1 MSKYKCYAPWA
12 SLDISPQGDITPC
25 CKFRTQGYNER
36 YNITKNTIQ
45 EYTDSDF
52 LKGIKHEFLSG
63 SFPQGCI
70 RCVQDEQIGT
80 PSKRQLDYER
90 WTEQYDNWQE
100 EDGYITTSIA
110 FGNTCNLKC
119 VMCGPYSSS
128 RWRQEQKDLYNVD
141 IKSLEYLNDSIVDQL
156 HASMPNVLHIDIPGG
171 EPFLSEP
178 LKQLDFLSRL
188 RERASNVTL
197 HYTTNT
203 QVMPDERWLAEWS
216 NFKEI
221 DVQLSID
228 GVESHY
234 EYIRYPGNW
243 NVLLNNVDQWL
254 KYQQEYANIRLSVSH
269 TVGAYNIYYMQEF
282 WDWCIQTGLPK
293 PYLGKV
299 FAPEHFKPDIW
310 SGKARQFI
318 VDKLASS
325 NHLEIQTWQHLFNN
339 IQEPGLFEDFKAWIH
354 RHDRYR
360 KTSFTETFK
369 ELAPYVS
376 V

>member
-25 CKFRTQGYNER
+25 CKFRTQSYNER

-52 LKGIKHEFLSG
+52 LKGIKQEFLSG

-90 WTEQYDNWQE
+90 WTEQYDNWKE

-119 VMCGPYSSS
+119 VMCSPYASS

-141 IKSLEYLNDSIVDQL
+141 IKSLEYLNDNIVDQL
-156 HASMPNVLHIDIPGG
+156 HASMPNVVHIDIPGG

-197 HYTTNT
+197 HYTTNV
-203 QVMPDERWLAEWS
+203 QAMPDERWLAEWS

-228 GVESHY
+228 GVGSHY

-243 NVLLNNVDQWL
+243 NVLLNNVAQWL
-254 KYQQEYANIRLSVSH
+254 RYQQDYVNIRLSVSH
-269 TVGAYNIYYMQEF
+269 TVGAYNIFYMQEF
-282 WDWCIQTGLPK
+282 WDWCKQTGLPK

-299 FAPEHFKPDIW
+299 FAPEHFRPDVW
-310 SGKARQFI
+310 TGDARTLI
-318 VDKLASS
+318 KDKLS
-325 NHLEIQTWQHLFNN
+325 NSTQPEIRTWINLFDNPV
-339 IQEPGLFEDFKAWIH
+339 QEHIFKLFVDWIK
-354 RHDRYR
+354 RHDVYR
-360 KTSFTETFK
+360 RNSFKDTFK
-369 ELAPYVS
+369 ELAQYVS
-376 V
+376 

>member
-1 MSKYKCYAPWA
+1 
-12 SLDISPQGDITPC
+12 
-25 CKFRTQGYNER
+25 
-36 YNITKNTIQ
+36 
-45 EYTDSDF
+45 
-52 LKGIKHEFLSG
+52 
-63 SFPQGCI
+63 
-70 RCVQDEQIGT
+70 
-80 PSKRQLDYER
+80 
-90 WTEQYDNWQE
+90 
-100 EDGYITTSIA
+100 
-110 FGNTCNLKC
+110 
-119 VMCGPYSSS
+119 MCGPYSSS

>member
-1 MSKYKCYAPWA
+1 MS
-12 SLDISPQGDITPC
+12 PC

-52 LKGIKHEFLSG
+52 LKGIKQEFLSG

-119 VMCGPYSSS
+119 VMCSPYSSS

-141 IKSLEYLNDSIVDQL
+141 IKSHEYLNDSIVDQL
-156 HASMPNVLHIDIPGG
+156 HASMPNVIHIDIPGG

-203 QVMPDERWLAEWS
+203 QVMPDERWLVEWS

-228 GVESHY
+228 GVGSHY

-243 NVLLNNVDQWL
+243 NILLNNIEQWL
-254 KYQQEYANIRLSVSH
+254 QYQQDYNNIRLSVSH
-269 TVGAYNIYYMQEF
+269 TVGAYNIFYMQEF
-282 WDWCIQTGLPK
+282 WDWCKQTGLPK

-299 FAPEHFKPDIW
+299 FSPEHFRPDVW
-310 SGKARQFI
+310 TGDARTLIKNKLSNSTQPEIRTWIALFDNPVQEQLFKLF
-318 VDKLASS
+318 VD
-325 NHLEIQTWQHLFNN
+325 
-339 IQEPGLFEDFKAWIH
+339 WIK
-354 RHDRYR
+354 RHDVYR
-360 KTSFTETFK
+360 RNSFQDTFK
-369 ELAPYVS
+369 ELARYVS

>member
-25 CKFRTQGYNER
+25 CKFLTQGYNER
-36 YNITKNTIQ
+36 YNITKNTIK
-45 EYTDSDF
+45 EYTESDF

-63 SFPQGCI
+63 SFPKGCI

-90 WTEQYDNWQE
+90 WAENYNNWQE

-119 VMCGPYSSS
+119 VMCSPYASS
-128 RWRQEQKDLYNVD
+128 RWRQEQKDLYNID

-156 HASMPNVLHIDIPGG
+156 HASMPNVVHIDIPGG

-178 LKQLDFLSRL
+178 LKQLDFISRL

-203 QVMPDERWLAEWS
+203 QAMPDERWLAEWS

-228 GVESHY
+228 GVGGHY

-243 NVLLNNVDQWL
+243 NVLLNNVEQWL
-254 KYQQEYANIRLSVSH
+254 KYQQDYGNIRLSVSH
-269 TVGAYNIYYMQEF
+269 TVGAYNIFYMQEF
-282 WDWCIQTGLPK
+282 WDWCKQTGLPK

-299 FAPEHFKPDIW
+299 FAPEYFRPDVW
-310 SGKARQFI
+310 TGDARTLI
-318 VDKLASS
+318 KDKLS
-325 NHLEIQTWQHLFNN
+325 NSTQPEIKTWVNLFDNPVLEHTFRLFV
-339 IQEPGLFEDFKAWIH
+339 DWIK
-354 RHDRYR
+354 RHDAYR
-360 KTSFTETFK
+360 RNSFKNTFK
-369 ELAPYVS
+369 ELAQYVS